1 MDNKMTKKLTL
12 HKETL
17 KVLSDKQLKDAVGGR
32 YRSQNITCD
41 TTYSTCAKA
50 CC

>member
-1 MDNKMTKKLTL
+1 MTKKLSL
-12 HKETL
+12 HKETV

-41 TTYSTCAKA
+41 TTYSTCAKS

>member
-41 TTYSTCAKA
+41 TSYSTCAKS

>member
-1 MDNKMTKKLTL
+1 MEKTMTKKLSL
-12 HKETL
+12 HKETV

-41 TTYSTCAKA
+41 TTYSTCAKS